1 MTEHDYLLVTALQR
15 LRIAREATVAANPH
29 HIENEMETHWDKA
42 IDCLDTMIE
51 RLETLIQARRD
62 QTEARKRRH

>member
-15 LRIAREATVAANPH
+15 LRIAREATVTARPH
-29 HIENEMETHWDKA
+29 HVENEMEDPWDKA